1 MIALIMI
8 MGAVNVDNSRA
19 VTEAR
24 LLFIFPKSS
33 LVNYFEQDSNFILED
48 TSEDSVASKDSLLV
62 KIFTPDSIIQI
73 KVSSQKIK
81 DDHWIERLTE
91 SGKSVK

>member
-1 MIALIMI
+1 MM
-8 MGAVNVDNSRA
+8 MGTVNVDNSRA
-19 VTEAR
+19 VAEAR

-33 LVNYFEQDSNFILED
+33 FVNYFEQDSTFTIED
-48 TSEDSVASKDSLLV
+48 TIEDSVMSKDSLWV

-73 KVSSQKIK
+73 RLSSKKVKEGLWIK
-81 DDHWIERLTE
+81 GLTE